1 VCCQLINNNFLGD
14 VENSWHVPNE
24 FRECSSEGSFK
35 FLFCETI
42 CCWVNVFAYNTV
54 ELSLGVLAS
63 KMVLF
68 MVEVNVFVVKTV
80 WRNSQ
85 QHLNV
90 RFVPPRNYVM
100 TLARKLE

>member
-1 VCCQLINNNFLGD
+1 M
-14 VENSWHVPNE
+14 
-24 FRECSSEGSFK
+24 
-35 FLFCETI
+35 FCKAI
-42 CCWVNVFAYNTV
+42 CCRVNVVAYNTV
-54 ELSLGVLAS
+54 ELSVGVLAC

-68 MVEVNVFVVKTV
+68 MVERNVFVVKTI

-100 TLARKLE
+100 TLARKLK